1 MSAIG
6 RRYAK
11 ALLELAE
18 EQKQTDAVVG
28 DITKVREAWL
38 ASAELREVVKNP
50 VFPRPAIKSV
60 LNAILDKLAV
70 SVLVRNTLNLL
81 VDRGRLAQLDEILDE
96 FDVLAEAKTGR
107 VRAEITTA
115 RPMPD
120 SYFDQLKTKLTEI
133 TGAQVV
139 VVKKEDPGLIGGVVT
154 RIGDRVFDGS
164 IKNRLTELRETLLGQ
179 GTTP

>member
-18 EQKQTDAVVG
+18 EQKQMDAVVA
-28 DITKVREAWL
+28 DIAKVREAWQL
-38 ASAELREVVKNP
+38 SADFRALVSNP
-50 VFPRPAIKSV
+50 VLPRQAIKSV
-60 LNAILDKLAV
+60 LNAILEKLAV
-70 SVLVRNTLNLL
+70 SDLVRNTLNLL
-81 VDRGRLAQLDEILDE
+81 VDRGRLAQLDQIVEE

-115 RPMPD
+115 RPMSD
-120 SYFDQLKTKLTEI
+120 SYFEQLKTKLAEI
-133 TGAQVV
+133 TGAEVV
-139 VVKKEDPGLIGGVVT
+139 VVKKEDPSLIGGVVT
-154 RIGDRVFDGS
+154 RIGDQVFDGS
-164 IKNRLTELRETLLGQ
+164 IKNRLTELRETLLGE